1 MLRDLKIFRRN
12 SGKNPTNGGN
22 NENLPVD
29 QTVSSASQEEAD
41 PSRPPFSTIQEP
53 VRNRNSGLDQETH
66 FRRRNQKTPS
76 KSHTKGP
83 DQFFQ
88 LRTPEKLAVG
98 KGRFG
103 WVPKSEQPE
112 LTSPESR
119 DYSLNQGPFQLP
131 PPAPLMA
138 SHPLNIGNGYCA
150 ATPRSFTT
158 GGKASSVHSGTSS
171 TQSTPTKS
179 VSKPMFNGVSNSRAT
194 QCGGTVRAMNFLVSS
209 KGIPLS
215 SATPPVYASPEV
227 PHFELKED
235 PSFWMDHNVQVVI
248 RVRPINSMER
258 SLYGYSRCIKQES
271 SQNISWIGQ
280 SETRF
285 MFDYVACETVNQEML
300 FRVAGLPMVE
310 NCMSGY
316 NSCVFA
322 YGQTGSGKTHTMLG
336 EINDLELRPS
346 ANRGMTPR
354 IFEFLFAR
362 IKAEEESR
370 RDEKLQY
377 SCKCS
382 FLEIYN
388 EQITDL
394 LNPSSTNLLIRE
406 DPRKGV
412 HVENLT
418 EFEVENVVDI
428 LKLLIQ
434 GAANRKVAA
443 TNMNRESS
451 RSHSVFTCTIESR
464 WQTDSTSTLRF
475 ARLNLVDL
483 AGSERQKTSGAE
495 GERLKESSN
504 INKSLSTLGH
514 VIMVLADLANG
525 RQRHVPYR
533 DSRLT
538 FLLQDSLGGN
548 SKTMIIANVSPSICS
563 ANETLSTLKFAQR
576 AKVIQN
582 NAVVNENASGDVFAL
597 QHQILLLK
605 EELSMLKQQNV
616 SRSLSF
622 RTKTLENVEHDAYSP
637 QKLHD
642 NEEMQSVRVS
652 NKQLKLI
659 ESTLAG
665 SFRREKMA
673 EVALRHLE
681 AEIEQLNRLVRE
693 REEDTQCLKMM
704 NKFRED
710 KIYRMEA
717 LMNGLIPSESYLLEE
732 NNALSEEIKLLRT
745 KVDINPE
752 VTRFAVEN
760 IRLLEQLRKFQDFYE
775 EGERG
780 LLLTEISEL
789 RNQLA
794 QMLDGKFQQEQ
805 HSKSDFNVQCSSSV
819 EEEESLR
826 LELKRVS
833 LELDDCRSSLK
844 SCLEINSKLTREVNS
859 YKMLL
864 KNIDDSTLNPNNFEP
879 QEMDLCLAIPAEVPC
894 SCDRK
899 HAEQVVYL
907 DLEIDLLKTMIAEE
921 KSSRIEAEERAVL
934 AETELGIANEKLLAI
949 SKGDDATIDKLKE
962 ARSVIEA
969 LESQQI
975 LSINELEELRE
986 NNNQQTDALKK
997 QEQQISTMRNQ
1008 LSLRIDEK
1016 LKRVQASLEKA
1027 WNLNKR
1033 YQSDQASHTSNER
1046 EMDEVRRQVEAETA
1060 EVIVCLQEEL
1070 AALNQLVDDCNK
1082 NELLANQRLMD
1093 LENDRKEQD
1102 DKIYCLTLEN
1112 TRLAKFAEEKE
1123 QNARSIMGHCEELAF
1138 EISDLL
1144 ENGNAQ
1150 LDYAT
1155 YEAASISDICS
1166 HKSWICEQF
1175 GKIFRGISK
1184 RDSLIEE
1191 LQKNLQDACNVK
1203 HDMESKLR
1211 SLRGATLA
1219 ITEAQQQE
1227 NCDKESRILHLTSLL
1242 AEKTSIISEL
1252 EKKVEE
1258 TEKKVRKV
1266 EICAAIFFSTINKLY
1281 EKNKVHLQA
1290 LDEANLKLIESEKL
1304 ILQKDAIIQEGKG
1317 YQDLRAQLGQNYQ
1330 QDNSVEVQHDMYLD
1344 TNWKNE
1350 EENII
1355 TPGTSC
1361 VLVEAKMKLEE
1372 FHMRMS
1378 TLKSCMHEYAEKEN
1392 NPTEAHSLG
1401 KYSLDDAGFNYENQI
1416 NIESIQDTNISVQK
1430 NAERIQY
1437 MIENHGSKNILE
1449 REKTIEILRKEIESA
1464 LQSLK
1469 DVQSQMVEMF
1479 DEKEE
1484 IKKSMLLSHDSIK
1497 GLTAEVHQL
1506 NSEILNKE
1514 KEFEF
1519 ELLQLEEKLRTV
1531 EGNAMAFNCI
1541 WRKEKEDLE
1550 LEISEVKAVSA
1561 HKRDEISNLLIKIEE
1576 GQETMREADVVVNT
1590 LMEANRIANLEID
1603 RLKKTEIS
1611 LCHENCNLASKLHK
1625 LQASLDEKDE
1635 NLERIQMNFK
1645 SNIMEAV
1652 DLVLAVED
1660 HFMSLKD
1667 AFVKNFT
1674 LINHDLDGLKCWML
1688 QHIESRMCLEEI
1700 WLGFIGIDC
1709 AASVLHLCHVGV
1721 LLERITGLNGEICFL
1736 QNGLLE
1742 SNSLVT
1748 NLREQN
1754 IKSNKEVQMC
1764 SVLKGKLLLDIN
1776 NSFTR
1781 ITKKENET
1789 LEFSAKLNSFEK
1801 KIVDLQFME
1810 ETMLE
1815 KSNDIGHEL
1824 DALRDELIAANK
1836 EIALRAAVQEK
1847 LIKENEEANGRLEE
1861 LSLLLKE
1868 VQVTNKT
1875 LRDELDME
1883 SNEKFKVTERLVME
1897 LFNMNISLDQQKHLL
1912 EDLQEEMYCIKY
1924 EKDNLESHVS
1934 TLNEKLNLVEEN
1946 EAIAAEQLEKL
1957 FMENEQL
1964 KLRLM
1969 EMSIALNEL
1978 HGKYVV
1984 ICKDS
1989 DHVKTIA
1996 VERLQKVLLDVSILL
2011 GERDHLIEELQ
2022 KDISRIAHEKDEFES
2037 EACTL
2042 KEKMKLANP
2051 IAEKNETLVTEA
2063 PQRNLLME
2071 NEQLKLH
2078 VEHTSRSLH
2087 EVQAINRNLH
2097 EQLED
2102 KMISSEILQ
2111 KELLDLNTL
2120 LSKKCHILQ
2129 EFQNEINVITHSK
2142 EQLESQVSILKELLE
2157 MAESVAE
2164 VNEAVAREAR
2174 QIAEER
2180 KTYAQA
2186 KEEEVKLLERSVE
2199 ELECTVNALQEQV
2212 KIVKEEAERQILQ
2225 RSELDME
2232 EEAVRSSDNVW
2243 NLTETGH
2250 FDLSRHLKEKLTE
2263 LEDAQHI
2270 IQLLQKKVADKD
2282 LEIVHCKSIISELNL
2297 HAEAQ
2302 SSEYKRKFKEL
2313 EAMAFHVKS
2322 ELVNPNTASL
2332 TSTKPEK
2339 GSGKS
2344 RGSGSPFKCIGLGLA
2359 QQINNEKDEELI
2371 VARSKIEELEA
2382 LAANRQKQIFMLN
2395 IRLAAAES
2403 MTHDVLRDL
2412 LGIKLDMSKYAKM
2425 NERSPSDNVVK
2436 EKDEEWGKLKKQVD
2450 EFVEER
2456 QRLLEEINQRHREL
2470 MATQISLEKLEEHD
2484 KLLSTENK
2492 LLKVDNAKY
2501 KNIIME
2507 LEDELEKSL

>member
-1 MLRDLKIFRRN
+1 M
-12 SGKNPTNGGN
+12 
-22 NENLPVD
+22 
-29 QTVSSASQEEAD
+29 
-41 PSRPPFSTIQEP
+41 
-53 VRNRNSGLDQETH
+53 
-66 FRRRNQKTPS
+66 
-76 KSHTKGP
+76 
-83 DQFFQ
+83 
-88 LRTPEKLAVG
+88 
-98 KGRFG
+98 
-103 WVPKSEQPE
+103 
-112 LTSPESR
+112 
-119 DYSLNQGPFQLP
+119 
-131 PPAPLMA
+131 
-138 SHPLNIGNGYCA
+138 
-150 ATPRSFTT
+150 
-158 GGKASSVHSGTSS
+158 
-171 TQSTPTKS
+171 
-179 VSKPMFNGVSNSRAT
+179 
-194 QCGGTVRAMNFLVSS
+194 
-209 KGIPLS
+209 
-215 SATPPVYASPEV
+215 
-227 PHFELKED
+227 
-235 PSFWMDHNVQVVI
+235 
-248 RVRPINSMER
+248 
-258 SLYGYSRCIKQES
+258 
-271 SQNISWIGQ
+271 
-280 SETRF
+280 
-285 MFDYVACETVNQEML
+285 ACE
-300 FRVAGLPMVE
+300 
-310 NCMSGY
+310 
-316 NSCVFA
+316 
-322 YGQTGSGKTHTMLG
+322 
-336 EINDLELRPS
+336 
-346 ANRGMTPR
+346 
-354 IFEFLFAR
+354 
-362 IKAEEESR
+362 EE
-370 RDEKLQY
+370 K
-377 SCKCS
+377 
-382 FLEIYN
+382 
-388 EQITDL
+388 
-394 LNPSSTNLLIRE
+394 
-406 DPRKGV
+406 
-412 HVENLT
+412 
-418 EFEVENVVDI
+418 
-428 LKLLIQ
+428 
-434 GAANRKVAA
+434 
-443 TNMNRESS
+443 
-451 RSHSVFTCTIESR
+451 
-464 WQTDSTSTLRF
+464 
-475 ARLNLVDL
+475 
-483 AGSERQKTSGAE
+483 
-495 GERLKESSN
+495 
-504 INKSLSTLGH
+504 
-514 VIMVLADLANG
+514 
-525 RQRHVPYR
+525 
-533 DSRLT
+533 
-538 FLLQDSLGGN
+538 
-548 SKTMIIANVSPSICS
+548 
-563 ANETLSTLKFAQR
+563 
-576 AKVIQN
+576 
-582 NAVVNENASGDVFAL
+582 
-597 QHQILLLK
+597 LLK
-605 EELSMLKQQNV
+605 ETEKLPGVERFFHKNGKAGTWRTLTTPPSRRHGSLAKATSSDLS
-616 SRSLSF
+616 
-622 RTKTLENVEHDAYSP
+622 
-637 QKLHD
+637 
-642 NEEMQSVRVS
+642 
-652 NKQLKLI
+652 I
-659 ESTLAG
+659 
-665 SFRREKMA
+665 
-673 EVALRHLE
+673 
-681 AEIEQLNRLVRE
+681 
-693 REEDTQCLKMM
+693 
-704 NKFRED
+704 
-710 KIYRMEA
+710 
-717 LMNGLIPSESYLLEE
+717 SY
-732 NNALSEEIKLLRT
+732 
-745 KVDINPE
+745 
-752 VTRFAVEN
+752 
-760 IRLLEQLRKFQDFYE
+760 KFQ
-775 EGERG
+775 
-780 LLLTEISEL
+780 
-789 RNQLA
+789 
-794 QMLDGKFQQEQ
+794 
-805 HSKSDFNVQCSSSV
+805 
-819 EEEESLR
+819 
-826 LELKRVS
+826 LKRVS

-844 SCLEINSKLTREVNS
+844 SCLEINSKLTREINS
-859 YKMLL
+859 YKMVL

-879 QEMDLCLAIPAEVPC
+879 QEMDLCLAFPAEAPC

-907 DLEIDLLKTMIAEE
+907 DLEIDLLKTMFAEE

-934 AETELGIANEKLLAI
+934 AETELGIANEKLLQI

-1008 LSLRIDEK
+1008 LALRIDVGNRKSIAHGTLKKCYPESECSSPLQEK

-1266 EICAAIFFSTINKLY
+1266 EMCAAIFFSTINKLY

-1344 TNWKNE
+1344 TIWKNE

-1361 VLVEAKMKLEE
+1361 VLVEAKMKLKE

-1392 NPTEAHSLG
+1392 NPTEADSLG
-1401 KYSLDDAGFNYENQI
+1401 KHSLDDAGFNYENQI

-1645 SNIMEAV
+1645 SNIMEAM

-1660 HFMSLKD
+1660 HFMGLKD

-1674 LINHDLDGLKCWML
+1674 LINHDLDGLKSWML

-1700 WLGFIGIDC
+1700 WLDFIGKDC

-1789 LEFSAKLNSFEK
+1789 SEFSAKLNSFEK

-1824 DALRDELIAANK
+1824 DVLRDELIAANK

-2011 GERDHLIEELQ
+2011 GERDHLVEELQ

-2042 KEKMKLANP
+2042 KEKMKIANP
-2051 IAEKNETLVTEA
+2051 IAETNETLVTEA

-2225 RSELDME
+2225 RNELDME
-2232 EEAVRSSDNVW
+2232 EEAVRSSNNVW
-2243 NLTETGH
+2243 NVTETGH

-2282 LEIVHCKSIISELNL
+2282 LEIVHYKSIISELNL

-2425 NERSPSDNVVK
+2425 NERSPSDNVVE

-2456 QRLLEEINQRHREL
+2456 QRLLEEINQRHKEL

-2492 LLKVDNAKY
+2492 LLKVDNVKY

-2507 LEDELEKSL
+2507 LEEELEKSL

>member
-1 MLRDLKIFRRN
+1 M
-12 SGKNPTNGGN
+12 
-22 NENLPVD
+22 
-29 QTVSSASQEEAD
+29 
-41 PSRPPFSTIQEP
+41 
-53 VRNRNSGLDQETH
+53 
-66 FRRRNQKTPS
+66 
-76 KSHTKGP
+76 
-83 DQFFQ
+83 
-88 LRTPEKLAVG
+88 
-98 KGRFG
+98 
-103 WVPKSEQPE
+103 
-112 LTSPESR
+112 
-119 DYSLNQGPFQLP
+119 
-131 PPAPLMA
+131 
-138 SHPLNIGNGYCA
+138 
-150 ATPRSFTT
+150 
-158 GGKASSVHSGTSS
+158 
-171 TQSTPTKS
+171 
-179 VSKPMFNGVSNSRAT
+179 
-194 QCGGTVRAMNFLVSS
+194 
-209 KGIPLS
+209 
-215 SATPPVYASPEV
+215 
-227 PHFELKED
+227 
-235 PSFWMDHNVQVVI
+235 
-248 RVRPINSMER
+248 
-258 SLYGYSRCIKQES
+258 
-271 SQNISWIGQ
+271 
-280 SETRF
+280 
-285 MFDYVACETVNQEML
+285 ACE
-300 FRVAGLPMVE
+300 
-310 NCMSGY
+310 
-316 NSCVFA
+316 
-322 YGQTGSGKTHTMLG
+322 
-336 EINDLELRPS
+336 
-346 ANRGMTPR
+346 
-354 IFEFLFAR
+354 
-362 IKAEEESR
+362 EE
-370 RDEKLQY
+370 K
-377 SCKCS
+377 
-382 FLEIYN
+382 
-388 EQITDL
+388 
-394 LNPSSTNLLIRE
+394 
-406 DPRKGV
+406 
-412 HVENLT
+412 
-418 EFEVENVVDI
+418 
-428 LKLLIQ
+428 
-434 GAANRKVAA
+434 
-443 TNMNRESS
+443 
-451 RSHSVFTCTIESR
+451 
-464 WQTDSTSTLRF
+464 
-475 ARLNLVDL
+475 
-483 AGSERQKTSGAE
+483 
-495 GERLKESSN
+495 
-504 INKSLSTLGH
+504 
-514 VIMVLADLANG
+514 
-525 RQRHVPYR
+525 
-533 DSRLT
+533 
-538 FLLQDSLGGN
+538 
-548 SKTMIIANVSPSICS
+548 
-563 ANETLSTLKFAQR
+563 
-576 AKVIQN
+576 
-582 NAVVNENASGDVFAL
+582 
-597 QHQILLLK
+597 LLK
-605 EELSMLKQQNV
+605 ETEKLPGVERFFHKNGKPGT
-616 SRSLSF
+616 R
-622 RTKTLENVEHDAYSP
+622 RTL
-637 QKLHD
+637 
-642 NEEMQSVRVS
+642 
-652 NKQLKLI
+652 
-659 ESTLAG
+659 TLASICG
-665 SFRREKMA
+665 AM
-673 EVALRHLE
+673 
-681 AEIEQLNRLVRE
+681 
-693 REEDTQCLKMM
+693 D
-704 NKFRED
+704 
-710 KIYRMEA
+710 
-717 LMNGLIPSESYLLEE
+717 PW
-732 NNALSEEIKLLRT
+732 
-745 KVDINPE
+745 
-752 VTRFAVEN
+752 
-760 IRLLEQLRKFQDFYE
+760 
-775 EGERG
+775 
-780 LLLTEISEL
+780 
-789 RNQLA
+789 
-794 QMLDGKFQQEQ
+794 
-805 HSKSDFNVQCSSSV
+805 
-819 EEEESLR
+819 
-826 LELKRVS
+826 LKRVS

-844 SCLEINSKLTREVNS
+844 SCLEINSKLTREINS
-859 YKMLL
+859 YKMVL

-879 QEMDLCLAIPAEVPC
+879 QEMDLCLAFPAEVPC

-899 HAEQVVYL
+899 HAEQVMYL
-907 DLEIDLLKTMIAEE
+907 DLDIDILKTMIAEE

-934 AETELGIANEKLLAI
+934 AETELGIANEKLLQI
-949 SKGDDATIDKLKE
+949 SKGDDVTIDKLKE

-986 NNNQQTDALKK
+986 NNNQLTEGLKK
-997 QEQQISTMRNQ
+997 QKQQISTMRNH
-1008 LSLRIDEK
+1008 LALRIDVGNRKSIAPLQEK
-1016 LKRVQASLEKA
+1016 LKRVQTSLEKA

-1070 AALNQLVDDCNK
+1070 ATLNQLVDDCNK
-1082 NELLANQRLMD
+1082 NELLAKQRLMD
-1093 LENDRKEQD
+1093 LENYRKEQD

-1112 TRLAKFAEEKE
+1112 TKLAKFAEEKE
-1123 QNARSIMGHCEELAF
+1123 QNAISIMGHWEELAF

-1150 LDYAT
+1150 LDNAT

-1219 ITEAQQQE
+1219 ITEAQQKE
-1227 NCDKESRILHLTSLL
+1227 NCNKESRILHLTSLL

-1317 YQDLRAQLGQNYQ
+1317 YQDLRAQLEQNYQ
-1330 QDNSVEVQHDMYLD
+1330 QDNSLEVQHDMYLD

-1350 EENII
+1350 EGNII

-1361 VLVEAKMKLEE
+1361 VLVEAKMKLKE

-1378 TLKSCMHEYAEKEN
+1378 ALKSCMHEYAEKGN
-1392 NPTEAHSLG
+1392 NSTEAHSLG
-1401 KYSLDDAGFNYENQI
+1401 KHFLDDADFNYENQI
-1416 NIESIQDTNISVQK
+1416 NIGSIQDTDINEQK
-1430 NAERIQY
+1430 NAESIQY
-1437 MIENHGSKNILE
+1437 MIENHGSKKLNTSRQQLPEDILE

-1514 KEFEF
+1514 NEFEF
-1519 ELLQLEEKLRTV
+1519 KLLQLEDKLRTV
-1531 EGNAMAFNCI
+1531 EGNALAVNCI
-1541 WRKEKEDLE
+1541 WRKEKEVKALELE
-1550 LEISEVKAVSA
+1550 LEIGEVKAVSA

-1576 GQETMREADVVVNT
+1576 GHETMREADVVVNT

-1611 LCHENCNLASKLHK
+1611 LCHENCYLTSKLHK

-1645 SNIMEAV
+1645 SNIMEAM

-1660 HFMSLKD
+1660 QFMSLKD

-1674 LINHDLDGLKCWML
+1674 LINHDLDGLKSWML
-1688 QHIESRMCLEEI
+1688 QHIESKMCLEEI
-1700 WLGFIGIDC
+1700 WLGIIGKDC
-1709 AASVLHLCHVGV
+1709 AASVLHLCHVRV

-1754 IKSNKEVQMC
+1754 IKANKELQMC

-1781 ITKKENET
+1781 ITKKEHET
-1789 LEFSAKLNSFEK
+1789 SEFSAKLNSFEK
-1801 KIVDLQFME
+1801 KIVDLQFIE

-1824 DALRDELIAANK
+1824 DVLRDELIAANK

-1897 LFNMNISLDQQKHLL
+1897 LINMNISLDQQKHLL

-1969 EMSIALNEL
+1969 EMSIALDEL
-1978 HGKYVV
+1978 HGKYEV
-1984 ICKDS
+1984 ICEDS
-1989 DHVKTIA
+1989 DHIKTIA
-1996 VERLQKVLLDVSILL
+1996 VERLKKVLLDVSILL
-2011 GERDHLIEELQ
+2011 GERDHLVEELQ

-2042 KEKMKLANP
+2042 KEKLKLAID
-2051 IAEKNETLVTEA
+2051 IAEKNETLVTEV

-2078 VEHTSRSLH
+2078 AEHMARTLH
-2087 EVQAINRNLH
+2087 EVQAINGNLR

-2102 KMISSEILQ
+2102 KMISFEILQ

-2180 KTYAQA
+2180 KTYAQV
-2186 KEEEVKLLERSVE
+2186 KEDEVKLLERSVE

-2225 RSELDME
+2225 RNELDME
-2232 EEAVRSSDNVW
+2232 EEAVRSSNNVW
-2243 NLTETGH
+2243 NVTETGH

-2263 LEDAQHI
+2263 LEDAQHF

-2282 LEIVHCKSIISELNL
+2282 LEIVQWKSILSELNL

-2313 EAMAFHVKS
+2313 EAMAFQVKS

-2344 RGSGSPFKCIGLGLA
+2344 RGSGSPFKCIGLGIA

-2425 NERSPSDNVVK
+2425 NERSQSDDVVK

-2456 QRLLEEINQRHREL
+2456 QRLLEEINQRHKEL
-2470 MATQISLEKLEEHD
+2470 ISTQISLEKLEEHD

-2507 LEDELEKSL
+2507 LEEELEKTP